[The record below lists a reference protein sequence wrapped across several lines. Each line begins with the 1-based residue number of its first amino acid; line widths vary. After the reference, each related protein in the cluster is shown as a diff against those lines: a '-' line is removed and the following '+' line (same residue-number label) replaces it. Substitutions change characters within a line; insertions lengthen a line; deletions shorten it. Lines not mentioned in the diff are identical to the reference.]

1 MLTTQTVPP
10 AAVEEYLM
18 SKARIDFPSRIG
30 VWWASDTWPMQSAQE
45 VAQEIE
51 SLGYGS
57 LWLPE
62 VGLKDALV
70 ESAVF
75 LAATERLVVGTG
87 IANIHARIAGTME
100 GAGRTL
106 TALHPGRFV
115 LGLGVS
121 HGPLVTNM
129 LGGTYEKPL
138 STMRNYLDRMAALP
152 AVVEPG
158 AGRPTRLL
166 AALGPKMIE
175 LSGTH
180 TDGAHPYLVNP
191 GQTAVTREALGPDKW
206 VVSEQAVVVGGND
219 DEQLRHAH
227 THLKVYSG
235 LPNYRNSWLR
245 QGFDESDFVPGG
257 SERLARGMVGM
268 GSVEQ
273 AAAAVTAHLDAGA
286 DHVVVQVLGDGN
298 PAWDPRPAL
307 RELATMLA
315 PATA

>member
-1 MLTTQTVPP
+1 
-10 AAVEEYLM
+10 M

-30 VWWASDTWPMQSAQE
+30 VWWASDTWPMRAAQE
-45 VAQEIE
+45 VAREIE

-70 ESAVF
+70 QSAAF
-75 LAATERLVVGTG
+75 LAATEKLVIGTG
-87 IANIHARIAGTME
+87 IANIHARVAGTME

-138 STMRNYLDRMAALP
+138 TTMRDYLDRMAALP
-152 AVVEPG
+152 EAIEPG
-158 AGRPTRLL
+158 SGRPTRLL

-180 TDGAHPYLVNP
+180 ADGAHPYLVNP
-191 GQTAVTREALGPDKW
+191 GQTAVTREILGPDKW
-206 VVSEQAVVVGGND
+206 VVSEQAVVVSEDGRVDSG
-219 DEQLRHAH
+219 EQLRRAH
-227 THLKVYSG
+227 LHLQIYSG
-235 LPNYRNSWLR
+235 LPNYRNSWMR

-257 SERLARGMVGM
+257 SDRLARGIVGM

-273 AAAAVTAHLDAGA
+273 AAASVTAHLDAGA

-298 PAWDPRPAL
+298 PAWDPRQAL
-307 RELATMLA
+307 RELAKALT
-315 PATA
+315 PASA

>member
-1 MLTTQTVPP
+1 
-10 AAVEEYLM
+10 M

-30 VWWASDTWPMQSAQE
+30 VWWASDTWPMPAAQD
-45 VAQEIE
+45 VAREIE

-62 VGLKDALV
+62 VGLKDCLV
-70 ESAVF
+70 ESAAF
-75 LAATERLVVGTG
+75 LAATDRLVVGTG
-87 IANIHARIAGTME
+87 IANIHARVAGTME

-121 HGPLVTNM
+121 HGPLVKNM
-129 LGGTYEKPL
+129 LGGTYAKPL
-138 STMRNYLDRMAALP
+138 TTMRDYLDRMAALP
-152 AVVEPG
+152 EAIEPG
-158 AGRPTRLL
+158 SGRPTRLL

-180 TDGAHPYLVNP
+180 ADGAHPYLVNP
-191 GQTAVTREALGPDKW
+191 AQTAVTREILGPDKW
-206 VVSEQAVVVGGND
+206 VVSEQAVVVGED
-219 DEQLRHAH
+219 ADEQLRRAH
-227 THLKVYSG
+227 LHLQIYSG
-235 LPNYRNSWLR
+235 LPNYRNSWIR

-257 SERLARGMVGM
+257 SDRLARGIVGM

-273 AAAAVTAHLDAGA
+273 AAATVTAHLEAGA

-307 RELATMLA
+307 RELAGVLA